1 MIGFKDLILIF
12 CIWVPNL
19 TTEVI
24 VKNIYF
30 KQHFA
35 TTYRRLTKKIM
46 ASVYRST
53 FLVHFTMLAP
63 NFIVVGY

>member
-1 MIGFKDLILIF
+1 MNFF
-12 CIWVPNL
+12 
-19 TTEVI
+19 
-24 VKNIYF
+24 F

-63 NFIVVGY
+63 HDVHGIISPHIVAYFLELNHEL